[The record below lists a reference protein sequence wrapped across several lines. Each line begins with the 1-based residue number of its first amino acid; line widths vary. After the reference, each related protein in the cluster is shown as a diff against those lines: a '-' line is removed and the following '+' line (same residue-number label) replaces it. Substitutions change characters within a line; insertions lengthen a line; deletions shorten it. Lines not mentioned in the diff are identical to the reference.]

1 MKRENLNGKSRPD
14 AELSNGALVEFKA
27 GKDVNG
33 SQVITSLELYFPDG
47 KKIPQ
52 GGITAKTLREISF
65 HEFLVTHFEEE
76 SELKLTTIHRNK
88 LLKFVKNGEEFSGR
102 SGFSKEFYA
111 ALSYFYVET
120 FEKNPKEP
128 TAQLVEMLDLPR
140 RTVVNRLATARR
152 LGLLTQQSL
161 YRPSGKAGGSL
172 TKESLELIG
181 KYLNS

>member
-1 MKRENLNGKSRPD
+1 MKRENLKGKSRPD

-33 SQVITSLELYFPDG
+33 SQVITSLELYFPDD
-47 KKIPQ
+47 KSIPQ
-52 GGITAKTLREISF
+52 GGITTKTLREISL

-88 LLKFVKNGEEFSGR
+88 LLKFVKDGEEFSGR

-140 RTVVNRLATARR
+140 RTVVNRLATARK

-161 YRPSGKAGGSL
+161 DKPSGKAGGSL

-181 KYLNS
+181 NYLNS